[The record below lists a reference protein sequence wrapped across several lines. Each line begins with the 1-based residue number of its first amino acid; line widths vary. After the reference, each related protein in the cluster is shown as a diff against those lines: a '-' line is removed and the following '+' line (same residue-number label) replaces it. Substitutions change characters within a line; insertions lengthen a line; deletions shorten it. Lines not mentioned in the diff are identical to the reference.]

1 MKESKAIK
9 YFSDRLANEIG
20 ADVSVREFQG
30 PRSFCIGQ
38 DVEQFWICI
47 NGGDRFLCQSE
58 DELITKLIALKDG
71 IDLYKTYKGGK

>member
-1 MKESKAIK
+1 MKESKAIQ

-20 ADVSVREFQG
+20 AGVSVREFHG

-58 DELITKLIALKDG
+58 DELINTLVGMLDG
-71 IDLYKTYKGGK
+71 IRLYKDYKGGR